1 METFNAM
8 DILIA
13 SLLRDWVKTRAW
25 DEKLYNLVCTFLSE
39 VLPDCANKE
48 WPEFK
53 KGMNTDTEVKVQHM
67 VDPENRIDL
76 ALTSGTFEALKD
88 SILALLGRL
97 PEYSGTLPGLDT
109 LCTIFEL
116 DESEKKV
123 VTFFA
128 AYSNYGPL
136 ECYVG
141 HDLPDWDTLRRLAI
155 WVGIEVSALMPILKS
170 SGCLF
175 KKGLATTE
183 SRNFRLSKYGIN
195 FSLEET
201 VLDFLRDGG
210 ERPLSSYLLD
220 IVDDAVLP
228 IESFDLSDSIK
239 AAAAAVML
247 APSRLARL
255 LLYGKP
261 GTGKTEFARTL
272 CASLGLRACFLRQG
286 QDDSRSVLIRLV
298 LATRCMEVE
307 RDVLIIDEADDMLNV
322 EPGLFQP
329 KDGVRKGLVN
339 EFLDAAPA
347 RMIFITN
354 QTWRISDSI
363 LRRMSYHLEF
373 EDFNFQQR
381 LRLWNRLC
389 PENATFARD
398 EVKQLASRYKANPSR
413 IRQVVDIC
421 SSSESHGNGYDLLKL
436 AKEMLAR
443 SDKLMYR
450 KPIKQDEVLPWYDP
464 MALNLSLPVDV
475 LVSRLGLWR
484 TSYDE
489 RKAGVNL
496 LFHGAPGTG
505 KTAFAAWL
513 AEKLDM
519 YPVIKK
525 ASDLLD
531 MFVGGTEGRIRDAF
545 REAEGTMLVIDEA
558 DSFLANR
565 AEARHSWER
574 TMTNEVLTQM
584 EGFKGIFIAATNFDT
599 VLDPASLRRFAFK
612 LEFKPLEAEMRLN
625 LLARRFPDLN
635 WSATP
640 PQKLD
645 GLVGLTPGDI
655 AAVALRMEYAGEVGV
670 RDIVAA
676 LHEELACRSP
686 IQRGIGFCQ

>member
-1 METFNAM
+1 
-8 DILIA
+8 LA
-13 SLLRDWVKTRAW
+13 S
-25 DEKLYNLVCTFLSE
+25 
-39 VLPDCANKE
+39 
-48 WPEFK
+48 
-53 KGMNTDTEVKVQHM
+53 
-67 VDPENRIDL
+67 
-76 ALTSGTFEALKD
+76 
-88 SILALLGRL
+88 
-97 PEYSGTLPGLDT
+97 
-109 LCTIFEL
+109 IFCL
-116 DESEKKV
+116 DEAETKLV
-123 VTFFA
+123 AFFY
-128 AYSNYGPL
+128 AYLNFGPL
-136 ECYVG
+136 EGSV
-141 HDLPDWDTLRRLAI
+141 DKLLEWDTIRRLAV
-155 WVGIEVSALMPILKS
+155 WAGIDAATVVAVMRHNGTLMKS
-170 SGCLF
+170 
-175 KKGLATTE
+175 GLALGG
-183 SRNFRLSKYGIN
+183 SRALRLSKYGIT
-195 FSLEET
+195 FSIDDIL
-201 VLDFLRDGG
+201 LNFLRDGG
-210 ERPLSSYLLD
+210 EHPLASYLLD
-220 IVDDAVLP
+220 IDTKPVLP
-228 IESFDLSDSIK
+228 MESFDLSDTAK
-239 AAAAAVML
+239 AAAAAVMQ
-247 APSRLARL
+247 APSGVARL

-261 GTGKTEFARTL
+261 GTGKTEFTRAL
-272 CASLGLRACFLRQG
+272 CSSLGLRACFIRQK
-286 QDDSRSVLIRLV
+286 QDDSTAVFMRLN
-298 LATRCMEVE
+298 LASKCVDPE
-307 RDVLIIDEADDMLNV
+307 RDVLVIDEADDILNV

-329 KDGVRKGLVN
+329 KDGLRKSLVN
-339 EFLDAAPA
+339 ELLDAAPA

-373 EDFNFQQR
+373 EDFTFQQR

-389 PENATFARD
+389 SENATFARD

-421 SSSESHGNGYDLLKL
+421 SSSESHGNGYDSLKL

-450 KPIKQDEVLPWYDP
+450 KPIRQDEVLPWYDP

-475 LVSRLGLWR
+475 LVSRLGQWR
-484 TSYDE
+484 ASFDE
-489 RKAGVNL
+489 RKSGLNL

-513 AEKLDM
+513 AERLGM
-519 YPVIKK
+519 YLVIKK

-558 DSFLANR
+558 DSFLADR
-565 AEARHSWER
+565 SQARYSWER

-584 EGFKGIFIAATNFDT
+584 EGFKGMFVAATNFNT

-612 LEFKPLEAEMRLN
+612 LEFKPLEAEMCLN

-640 PQKLD
+640 PKELD
-645 GLVGLTPGDI
+645 RLAGLTPGDI
-655 AAVALRMEYAGEVGV
+655 ATVALRMEYAGEVGV